1 MYKITNHP
9 ILEFPEQEIVEFDY
23 EGHKIQAPKGQS
35 IAAALHIAGYPIHSH
50 SLDGRERS
58 LECGIGKCG
67 ACEMLVDGQIRR
79 VCITKVDGVSFVQN
93 SKCNVQN
100 DVQNAKC
107 KVQSPKC
114 TKRTTVVII
123 GAGPAGLAVRQ
134 ELNRFGIDNI
144 VIDANDKIGGQFT
157 MQTHQFFFFEKEQ
170 KYGGMRGFDIAKT
183 LAGENQ
189 DGIML
194 NSTVWD
200 ILDGKRLGV
209 KNIETQQI
217 FYVDADYIVVA
228 TGAIPFM
235 PPFENDDLP
244 GVYTAAVIQ
253 KMMNNEG
260 CLLGKNILTVGAGNI
275 GYLTSYQAMQAGANV
290 VAIIEGQS
298 KEGGFPVQ
306 ANRVRRL
313 GVPIFT
319 SHILLKAIPNED
331 HTALTAAVI
340 AKCENFKAIPG
351 TEQVIEGIDTINI
364 CTGLMPDNQ
373 ILIKARDIFGHQ
385 CYGVGDA
392 VRIGEGTS
400 AVLRGKQAALEIAQ
414 DLNKSVNYTEYLQIS
429 KDYIDSQQHPERIL
443 NTPIMPSEERK
454 VEKPFVVIDCLYGFA
469 CNPCSFACKFG
480 AITKT
485 STNTVPQIDHSKCT
499 GCMNCVTHCPGL
511 AIFGYDL
518 KNETLYLPCE
528 FDMTASLNE
537 QGTKN
542 KDIVFLTNNLGE
554 VIADGMIE
562 KVLKKENK
570 TNLLKVKVVRSAKCE
585 VQNAECK
592 VQNAES
598 KVQSAECKVQSAE
611 CKVQSAECKVQSA
624 ECKVQSEVN
633 LTDIRGFCL
642 CAPTPTLPN
651 ITQHYPIL
659 PNITQQKSPTYI
671 CHCDDVSFEKILE
684 LIGDRKEISVDE
696 IKHISHL
703 GMGVCRGK
711 RCFPRLRQALR
722 ARGIKL
728 YGEVTPRAPMSS
740 PVTMGDFVAQ
750 SAKCKVQNDE
760 QQEPIIQTN
769 LTQYYP
775 TLPNITPKQTL
786 SVLIAGGGIAG
797 SALFRYFAEAGYK
810 PLLINAD
817 RGSSWRNIAGGR
829 PAFGVPELAEIA
841 NNNLQIFKELQ
852 SDINIDFHLT
862 NYVGFAHDDASYK
875 SLEDSIAYSDAFM
888 IDKKD
893 FRKHISPHFNE
904 AQSEYHAALIT
915 KNCWQATPGKVIDT
929 IRFYGTQKGGEIWEN
944 TKLLEVSFD
953 GSKYHT
959 VVKDNFGKIRE
970 IEADIFVNALGG
982 DSDKFARQLGIQTGL
997 FPVKHQAFITR
1008 RLPMLGINGLSLDML
1023 IDRRKYKSFSAVY
1036 GQQLR
1041 DTGQII
1047 GCASPLF
1054 DNQEANADKKINS
1067 QDFLEIVSEVFTNW
1081 LPCLKDVGLQAVWAG
1096 YYIEPRYI
1104 IDPELGLFTGLR
1116 GHGFMLAQHLAK
1128 LYVDKIAGKEV
1139 PDYFDRLKLSGDGLS
1154 ETVFK

>member
-9 ILEFPEQEIVEFDY
+9 ILDFSAGEIVEFDY
-23 EGHKIQAPKGQS
+23 EGHKIAASKGQT
-35 IAAALHIAGYPIHSH
+35 IAAALHIAGFPIHSH

-79 VCITKVDGVSFVQN
+79 VCITKADGVKTVQN
-93 SKCNVQN
+93 GDKIVI
-100 DVQNAKC
+100 NANATLSRPCPDLVLTLSSVK
-107 KVQSPKC
+107 
-114 TKRTTVVII
+114 TTVAII

-134 ELNRFGIDNI
+134 ELNRFGISNI

-183 LAGENQ
+183 LAEDEGDNEGSPYNH
-189 DGIML
+189 IFL

-200 ILDGKRLGV
+200 ILDGKCLGV

-217 FYVDADYIVVA
+217 FYIDVEYVVVA

-290 VAIIEGQS
+290 VAIIEGQN

-306 ANRVRRL
+306 ANRIRRL
-313 GVPIFT
+313 GVPILT

-331 HTALTAAVI
+331 HTALTGAVI
-340 AKCENFKAIPG
+340 AKCENFKAISG
-351 TEQVIEGIDTINI
+351 TEQLIEGIDTINI

-373 ILIKARDIFGHQ
+373 ILIKAREIFGHR

-400 AVLRGKQAALEIAQ
+400 AVLRGKQVGLEIAQ
-414 DLNKSVNYTEYLQIS
+414 DLNKSVGYSEYLQVS
-429 KDYIDSQQHPERIL
+429 KDYIDSQQHPERVL
-443 NTPIMPSEERK
+443 DTPTMPSAERMK
-454 VEKPFVVIDCLYGFA
+454 EKPFVIIDCLYGFA
-469 CNPCSFACKFG
+469 CNPCQFACKFG
-480 AITKT
+480 AITKM
-485 STNTVPQIDHSKCT
+485 STNTTAQIDYSKCT

-518 KNETLYLPCE
+518 QNGIVYLPCE
-528 FDMTASLNE
+528 FNLENQEPRVKKQDVLS
-537 QGTKN
+537 
-542 KDIVFLTNNLGE
+542 LTNNNGE
-554 VIADGMIE
+554 IVSAGIVE
-562 KVLKKENK
+562 KVFKKENK
-570 TNLLKVKVVRSAKCE
+570 TNLLKIKAIMCG
-585 VQNAECK
+585 NTA
-592 VQNAES
+592 
-598 KVQSAECKVQSAE
+598 
-611 CKVQSAECKVQSA
+611 
-624 ECKVQSEVN
+624 
-633 LTDIRGFCL
+633 LTDIRGFILKKQEPRVKNQESRTKTTVCHNL
-642 CAPTPTLPN
+642 AATLSQGK
-651 ITQHYPIL
+651 T
-659 PNITQQKSPTYI
+659 SSAPTYI
-671 CHCDDVSFEKILE
+671 CHCDDVSLEKILE
-684 LIGDRKEISVDE
+684 LIGNRKEISVDE

-711 RCFPRLRQALR
+711 RCFPRLQQALR

-740 PVTMGDFVAQ
+740 PVVMGDFIE
-750 SAKCKVQNDE
+750 K
-760 QQEPIIQTN
+760 QEPSPIARHSLQKKTI
-769 LTQYYP
+769 
-775 TLPNITPKQTL
+775 

-829 PAFGVPELAEIA
+829 PAFGVPELADIA
-841 NNNLQIFKELQ
+841 NHNLQVFKDLQ
-852 SDINIDFHLT
+852 KKNDIDFHLT
-862 NYVGFAHDDASYK
+862 NYVGFAHDEASYK
-875 SLEDSIAYSDAFM
+875 LLEASIAYSDAFM

-893 FRKHISPHFNE
+893 FRKYISPYFNE
-904 AQSEYHAALIT
+904 NQTEYHTALIT

-929 IRFYGTQKGGEIWEN
+929 VRHFGIEKGGQIMEN
-944 TKLLEVSFD
+944 TKLLEISFD
-953 GSKYHT
+953 GSKYHAI
-959 VVKDNFGKIRE
+959 VKDNLGEIRE
-970 IEADIFVNALGG
+970 IEADVFVNALGG
-982 DSDKFARQLGIQTGL
+982 DSDKFARQLCIQTGL

-1008 RLPMLGINGLSLDML
+1008 RMPMLGVGAANLDML

-1041 DTGQII
+1041 HTGQII

-1054 DNQEANADKKINS
+1054 DAQEANTDKKINS
-1067 QDFLEIVSEVFTNW
+1067 QNFFEVVSEVFTNW
-1081 LPCLKDVGLQAVWAG
+1081 LPTLKDVGIQAVWAG

-1116 GHGFMLAQHLAK
+1116 GHGFMLAQYLAK
-1128 LYVDKIAGKEV
+1128 LYVDKILGKEV
-1139 PDYFDRLKLSGDGLS
+1139 PSYFERLKLNGEGLS
-1154 ETVFK
+1154 EMVFK